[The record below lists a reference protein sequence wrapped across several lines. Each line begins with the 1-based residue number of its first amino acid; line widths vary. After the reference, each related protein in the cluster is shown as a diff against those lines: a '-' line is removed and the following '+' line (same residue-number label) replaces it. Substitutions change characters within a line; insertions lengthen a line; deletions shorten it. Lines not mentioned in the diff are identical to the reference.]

1 MRVEKCQELGRPFA
15 FLNGNEDEKRT
26 TARHMVIEPTPVETQ
41 TQVGQSLNDG
51 DAHFTPEQVSEF
63 DRKKNR

>member
-1 MRVEKCQELGRPFA
+1 MA
-15 FLNGNEDEKRT
+15 S
-26 TARHMVIEPTPVETQ
+26 EPTPAETQ

-63 DRKKNR
+63 DRKKSC